1 MNESYVFKLF
11 SHRNPDKLLY
21 EHLKNTANL
30 SKKIIDEKVL
40 NLDNI
45 DKGIL
50 SNISFIIGL
59 SHDIGKATNYF
70 QEYLKVKDEGKKNFL
85 KNKPETHHSFLSSL
99 FTYYLVKNYIECNNY
114 KEQIFIN
121 YLPIISFFVVKRHHS
136 NLHNADDEVYLDEDE
151 ERVIENQLNDIN
163 YDELQKIFDL
173 TINKNISLNVKIENI
188 AVRIINNYKIDIFK
202 NDKRKIQN
210 LNDEQDLIFYFITQF
225 LYSSLL
231 NADKTDVVV
240 NEDINIERQ
249 IINPNIVDNYKKEK
263 FVNQKENINKLRD
276 RIYNEVINK
285 VKETSLD
292 DKIFSLNVPTGVGKT
307 LTSLSF
313 ALKLREK
320 IENEK
325 KFTPKIIYSLPFL
338 SIIEQNYNVFED
350 LFLNVDGKAPGSS
363 ILLKHH
369 HLSEITYKT
378 KENEFEID
386 EAELLIEGWNSE
398 IIVTTFWQFF
408 HTLFSNKNSLIRK
421 FHNLI
426 NSIIILD
433 EIQTIPHKYWRLISE
448 SLKFLTNK
456 FNSYIILVTATQ
468 PLIFE
473 EKEIKELVENKEKYF
488 KEIDRVN
495 LNINLNVLHINEFKN
510 IIAEDLNKNK
520 DKNILIVLNTIKSSI
535 DIFNFIK
542 KINLKDTEIYYL
554 STNIIPRD
562 RLKRINRIKENKSS
576 KRKVIIS
583 TQLVEA
589 GVDIDADI
597 VYRDFAP
604 LDSINQVAG
613 RCNRNLKE
621 EKGNVYIFI
630 LKDEK
635 QELYKYI
642 YDAFLVSKTKDI
654 FNSINNK
661 VIEEPRILELNNRY
675 FIKVR
680 EGMSDDESNE
690 NLRYL
695 YTLSFKEIG
704 EKFKLIEE
712 DYLKVDVFIE
722 IDDEAK
728 EVWREFKQIKK
739 IENLFERKKEFLKIK
754 KKFYDYVISVEKKY
768 VFKEPDEGTN
778 IIHIGMNEL
787 MHSYNIDTGFIT
799 DKFSEGIAIF

>member
-712 DYLKVDVFIE
+712 DHLKIDVFIE

-728 EVWREFKQIKK
+728 EVWSEFKQIKK